1 MMWKQAGSQETRC
14 SPLAQTRCAD
24 SHQANLQ
31 HGPPDLEKLF
41 RQVIAKGFRLAGR
54 RRQDPSSLPPKPV
67 LSTLLPI
74 VLVVSGLWGVSG
86 FYTIGEAER
95 GVVTRLGKYSHLVE
109 PGLNWHP
116 SLIDRVTAVN
126 VASVKELAATG
137 SMLTADENVVRVE
150 MNVQYRVVD
159 PVRYLYSVVNAED
172 SLRQATDSALR
183 GVIGRSTMDRV
194 LTEGRTIVRSETQ
207 REIEQTMLPYQMGLT
222 VLDVN
227 FQAARPPEEVK
238 AAFDDAIAARENREQ
253 YVREAEAYA
262 NEVQPRANGQA
273 QRILEDARAY
283 KTRTVLEAEG
293 ESSRFNKILPEYH
306 AAPKVTK
313 QRLYLET
320 MEKILAHTP
329 KVLTGQQG
337 NTVTLLPLEQLLKYQ
352 EKAQTPSKRE
362 AGSPTNDR
370 SGSTIDDFSRQGGRD
385 NG

>member
-1 MMWKQAGSQETRC
+1 
-14 SPLAQTRCAD
+14 L
-24 SHQANLQ
+24 
-31 HGPPDLEKLF
+31 
-41 RQVIAKGFRLAGR
+41 I
-54 RRQDPSSLPPKPV
+54 LP
-67 LSTLLPI
+67 
-74 VLVVSGLWGVSG
+74 GLWAVSG
-86 FYTIGEAER
+86 FYTIGEGER
-95 GVVTRLGKYSHLVE
+95 GVITRLGKYSHLVD
-109 PGLNWHP
+109 PGLNWRP
-116 SLIDRVTAVN
+116 ALIDRLTAVN

-159 PVRYLYSVVNAED
+159 PMRYLYSVVNAED

-207 REIEQTMLPYQMGLT
+207 REIEQTILPYQMGLA

-293 ESSRFNKILPEYH
+293 ESARFNKILPEYR
-306 AAPKVTK
+306 AAPTITK

-329 KVLTGQQG
+329 KVLSGQQG
-337 NTVTLLPLEQLLKYQ
+337 NTVSLLPLEQLWKQRGHVPNEVKSL
-352 EKAQTPSKRE
+352 PGNLS
-362 AGSPTNDR
+362 NDR
-370 SGSTIDDFSRQGGRD
+370 QKSSLSRYSRQGGRN

>member
-1 MMWKQAGSQETRC
+1 M
-14 SPLAQTRCAD
+14 
-24 SHQANLQ
+24 
-31 HGPPDLEKLF
+31 
-41 RQVIAKGFRLAGR
+41 I
-54 RRQDPSSLPPKPV
+54 LP
-67 LSTLLPI
+67 
-74 VLVVSGLWGVSG
+74 GLWAVSG
-86 FYTIGEAER
+86 FYTVGEGER
-95 GVVTRLGKYSHLVE
+95 GVVTRLGKYSHLVD
-109 PGLNWHP
+109 PGLNWRP
-116 SLIDRVTAVN
+116 LFIDRVIAVN

-194 LTEGRTIVRSETQ
+194 LTEGRTVVRSETQ
-207 REIEQTMLPYQMGLT
+207 REIEQTMLPYQMGLA

-262 NEVQPRANGQA
+262 NEVQPKANGQA

-283 KTRTVLEAEG
+283 KARTVLEAEG
-293 ESSRFNKILPEYH
+293 ESARFNKILPEYR

-320 MEKILAHTP
+320 MEKILARTP
-329 KVLTGQQG
+329 KVFMGQQG
-337 NTVTLLPLEQLLKYQ
+337 NTLSVLPLEQLLTQ
-352 EKAQTPSKRE
+352 QDPAQALPKIR
-362 AGSPTNDR
+362 ARSPTIEPNE
-370 SGSTIDDFSRQGGRD
+370 STVGNYSRQGGRN

>member
-1 MMWKQAGSQETRC
+1 MWKQTGSQDTRC
-14 SPLAQTRCAD
+14 SAFAQNRCAN
-24 SHQANLQ
+24 SQHSSLQ

-41 RQVIAKGFRLAGR
+41 RQALAKWFTLSGR
-54 RRQDPSSLPPKPV
+54 RRQGSSPSPSTPTF
-67 LSTLLPI
+67 STLLPI
-74 VLVVSGLWGVSG
+74 ALILPGLWAISG
-86 FYTIGEAER
+86 FYTIGEGER
-95 GVVTRLGKYSHLVE
+95 GVITRLGKYSHLVD
-109 PGLNWHP
+109 PGLNWRP
-116 SLIDRVTAVN
+116 ALIDRLTAVN

-207 REIEQTMLPYQMGLT
+207 REIEQTVLPYQMGLA

-262 NEVQPRANGQA
+262 NEVQPRANGKA

-293 ESSRFNKILPEYH
+293 ESARFNKILPEYR
-306 AAPKVTK
+306 AAPTITK

-329 KVLTGQQG
+329 KVLSGQQG
-337 NTVTLLPLEQLLKYQ
+337 NTVSLLPLEQLWKQRGHVPNEVKSLPGNLSNGRQ
-352 EKAQTPSKRE
+352 E
-362 AGSPTNDR
+362 
-370 SGSTIDDFSRQGGRD
+370 STLNRYSRQGGRN

>member
-1 MMWKQAGSQETRC
+1 MWKQAGSQETRC

-126 VASVKELAATG
+126 IASVKELAATG

-352 EKAQTPSKRE
+352 EKAQTTSKRE

>member
-1 MMWKQAGSQETRC
+1 MWKQAGSQETRC
-14 SPLAQTRCAD
+14 SALAQNSGAD
-24 SHQANLQ
+24 SQQPSLQ
-31 HGPPDLEKLF
+31 PGPPDLEKLF
-41 RQVIAKGFRLAGR
+41 RQAIAKWFTLSGR
-54 RRQDPSSLPPKPV
+54 RRQGSSPSPSTPSFSMLIPVALILP
-67 LSTLLPI
+67 
-74 VLVVSGLWGVSG
+74 GLWAVSG
-86 FYTIGEAER
+86 FYTIGEGER
-95 GVVTRLGKYSHLVE
+95 GVITRLGKYSQLVD
-109 PGLNWHP
+109 PGLNWRP
-116 SLIDRVTAVN
+116 ALIDRVTAVN

-159 PVRYLYSVVNAED
+159 PLRYLFSVVNAED

-207 REIEQTMLPYQMGLT
+207 REIEQTMLPYQMGLA

-283 KTRTVLEAEG
+283 KARTVLEAEG
-293 ESSRFNKILPEYH
+293 ESARFNKILPEYH

-320 MEKILAHTP
+320 MEKILAQTP

-337 NTVTLLPLEQLLKYQ
+337 NTLSLLPLEQLLKSQYS
-352 EKAQTPSKRE
+352 AQTTSQNQAQRLKTESP
-362 AGSPTNDR
+362 GSALRNH
-370 SGSTIDDFSRQGGRD
+370 SRQGGRD

>member
-1 MMWKQAGSQETRC
+1 MWKQTGNQETRY
-14 SPLAQTRCAD
+14 SSLVQSRSAD
-24 SHQANLQ
+24 FHQASLQ

-41 RQVIAKGFRLAGR
+41 RQAIAKWFRLSGR
-54 RRQDPSSLPPKPV
+54 RRKGSPPSSSTPF
-67 LSTLLPI
+67 STLLPVALI
-74 VLVVSGLWGVSG
+74 LPSLWAVSG
-86 FYTIGEAER
+86 FYTVGEGER
-95 GVVTRLGKYSHLVE
+95 GVVTRLGKYSHLVD
-109 PGLNWHP
+109 PGLNWRP
-116 SLIDRVTAVN
+116 LFIDRVIAVN

-194 LTEGRTIVRSETQ
+194 LTEGRTVVRSETQ
-207 REIEQTMLPYQMGLT
+207 REIEQTMLPYQMGLA

-262 NEVQPRANGQA
+262 NEVQPKANGQA

-283 KTRTVLEAEG
+283 KARTVLEAEG
-293 ESSRFNKILPEYH
+293 ESARFNKILPEYR

-313 QRLYLET
+313 QRLYLEV
-320 MEKILAHTP
+320 MEKILARTP
-329 KVLTGQQG
+329 KVLMGQQG
-337 NTVTLLPLEQLLKYQ
+337 NTLSVLPLEQLLTQ
-352 EKAQTPSKRE
+352 QDPAQALPKIR
-362 AGSPTNDR
+362 ARSPAIDPNE
-370 SGSTIDDFSRQGGRD
+370 STVGNYSRQGGRN

>member
-1 MMWKQAGSQETRC
+1 MWKQTGSQDTRC
-14 SPLAQTRCAD
+14 SAFAQNRCAN
-24 SHQANLQ
+24 SQHSSLQ

-41 RQVIAKGFRLAGR
+41 RQALAKWFTLSGR
-54 RRQDPSSLPPKPV
+54 RRQGSSPSPSTPTF
-67 LSTLLPI
+67 STLLPI
-74 VLVVSGLWGVSG
+74 ALILPGLWAISG
-86 FYTIGEAER
+86 FYTIGEGER
-95 GVVTRLGKYSHLVE
+95 GVITRLGKYSHLVD
-109 PGLNWHP
+109 PGLNWRP
-116 SLIDRVTAVN
+116 ALIDRLTAVN

-207 REIEQTMLPYQMGLT
+207 REIEQTVLPYQMGLA

-293 ESSRFNKILPEYH
+293 ESARFNKILPEYR
-306 AAPKVTK
+306 AAPTITK

-329 KVLTGQQG
+329 KVLSGQQN
-337 NTVTLLPLEQLLKYQ
+337 NTVSLLPLEQLLKQ
-352 EKAQTPSKRE
+352 RGHAPNEVKSLPGNLS
-362 AGSPTNDR
+362 NDR
-370 SGSTIDDFSRQGGRD
+370 KESALGRYSRQGGRN